1 MIAPGPGALDRPVVR
16 AAIDAGSNSVHVLV
30 ALVDG
35 HRVRPIA
42 DESTFLG
49 LGVAAAAGAFGGQL
63 IDHLSATVTRYV
75 RLAHGLGAASSAIAI
90 VGTEPFRR
98 AADAALAM
106 SSVRRATGLRP
117 VRLSHVEEALLT
129 LIGVTNGRRISADLL
144 VSDVGGGSIE
154 MAMAGLNHRPQAFG
168 IRGGSASLTDS
179 HVRHDPPT
187 DDEIHALHVAAR
199 ALLRRAPRIPP
210 RRLVAVGGSATNLI
224 RVLPI
229 ATLDRVLTRERLA
242 EISATLATEPALV
255 AAERHGL
262 NLVRA
267 RLLPAGAAILDAVL
281 ERYETSEADVMDAG
295 IREGI
300 VLAMSRAGAAWRDD
314 LRRVAAGWGSATDA

>member
-1 MIAPGPGALDRPVVR
+1 
-16 AAIDAGSNSVHVLV
+16 
-30 ALVDG
+30 
-35 HRVRPIA
+35 VRPIA

-63 IDHLSATVTRYV
+63 IEHLSATMARYV
-75 RLAHGLGAASSAIAI
+75 RLARGLGAAAPDIAI

-106 SSVRRATGLRP
+106 SSVRRATSLRP
-117 VRLSHVEEALLT
+117 VRLSQVEEALLT
-129 LIGVTNGRRISADLL
+129 LIGVTNGRLISADLL
-144 VSDVGGGSIE
+144 VCDVGGGSIE
-154 MAMAGLNHRPQAFG
+154 LATAGPHHRPQAFG
-168 IRGGSASLTDS
+168 IRGGSASLTES

-187 DDEIHALHVAAR
+187 DDEIRTLRVAAR

-210 RRLVAVGGSATNLI
+210 RRLVAVGGSATNLL

-242 EISATLATEPALV
+242 EISDTLATEPAIV

-262 NLVRA
+262 NLFRA
-267 RLLPAGAAILDAVL
+267 RLLPAGAAILDAML
-281 ERYETSEADVMDAG
+281 ERYETGEADVMDAG
-295 IREGI
+295 VREGV
-300 VLAMSRAGAAWRDD
+300 VLAMSRAGAAWRHD
-314 LRRVAAGWGSATDA
+314 LRRIAAGWGPATEA